1 MHRRTFMTLTGGM
14 AANWSISAFA
24 QSSSLPTV
32 GFVNNGSQKAFATL
46 LAKFRQG
53 LGQAGFIEGQTV
65 AIETRWADGNDERL
79 QALISELV
87 QRRVS
92 VIAATGGSRST
103 VAAQAATTTVP
114 VVFVMGADPVKL
126 GLVKS
131 LNKPGGNLT
140 GVSLLSNGLLAKQIA
155 ILHEAIAK
163 GATIGFLVRPTNP
176 NADNDTRDATTA
188 SETLGHK
195 LLVAK
200 ADTQTEIAPAIADLV
215 QSGVAALVIFPDVL
229 FISNIDE
236 LATLTTSHKLP
247 AIYNFPEFAAAGGL
261 LTYGGNQNEGY
272 RQAGIYTGRILKGEK
287 PSDLPVVQSSRF
299 ELIVNLKTAKAFG
312 LNLSQTLLATV
323 DQVIE

>member
-1 MHRRTFMTLTGGM
+1 
-14 AANWSISAFA
+14 
-24 QSSSLPTV
+24 
-32 GFVNNGSQKAFATL
+32 
-46 LAKFRQG
+46 
-53 LGQAGFIEGQTV
+53 
-65 AIETRWADGNDERL
+65 
-79 QALISELV
+79 
-87 QRRVS
+87 
-92 VIAATGGSRST
+92 

-176 NADNDTRDATTA
+176 NADNDTRDAMTA

-236 LATLTTSHKLP
+236 LAALTTSHKLP

>member
-1 MHRRTFMTLTGGM
+1 
-14 AANWSISAFA
+14 
-24 QSSSLPTV
+24 
-32 GFVNNGSQKAFATL
+32 
-46 LAKFRQG
+46 
-53 LGQAGFIEGQTV
+53 
-65 AIETRWADGNDERL
+65 
-79 QALISELV
+79 
-87 QRRVS
+87 
-92 VIAATGGSRST
+92 
-103 VAAQAATTTVP
+103 
-114 VVFVMGADPVKL
+114 MGADPVKL

-176 NADNDTRDATTA
+176 NADNDTRDAMTA

-236 LATLTTSHKLP
+236 LAALTTSHKLP